1 MQDDTVMNK
10 CNNMLLADGKWEV
23 PQNSFRQAILQQ
35 RKANLDQQLNQ
46 LMVFEEESK
55 IESESR
61 SDMEELP

>member
-1 MQDDTVMNK
+1 MNK
-10 CNNMLLADGKWEV
+10 CNNMLLADGKGEV